1 MAVSKPLGVISAED
15 QSGLILIL
23 TSLSLCFV
31 LVAFAIRIYIRVPQ
45 RLWKWDDHILT
56 AATVFSIVQTSLV
69 LYAVHLGLGQ
79 RKAFEGDD
87 SNSDSIKKYY
97 YANDFLYLVVL
108 LFSKLAVC
116 FLFLRLTRRRGH
128 MIAIY
133 TTTGLCGGWFVLSV
147 LLISID
153 SSWRQAFSTPVET
166 DNLSKQF
173 GRWLAVGITDS
184 ITELLFVLFAAY
196 LVSDLH
202 MSKVQKAIVVF
213 AFALRLLAIPACGI
227 RLYYLNPTTL
237 PGNRSESLSLAIVC
251 TQIQLGYGIMA
262 ASVTVLKP
270 FMAVYEKPVGYSG
283 YTSNTVAKKYMTT
296 NNSDR
301 DHDHDHLSFK
311 MQPLSHSDE
320 VMPER
325 LTPHAV
331 TFDPNQPTFSSRIPL
346 GPGQGQK
353 QKGRSG
359 SGYGHEKSDS
369 IHSHDSRRLIIER
382 KTDWSIRYEEAES
395 HKSVVSEGAPS
406 VSDR

>member
-1 MAVSKPLGVISAED
+1 MAVSKPLGVISSED

-69 LYAVHLGLGQ
+69 LHAVHLGLGQ

-87 SNSDSIKKYY
+87 PNSDLIKKYY
-97 YANDFLYLVVL
+97 FANDFLYLVVL

-133 TTTGLCGGWFVLSV
+133 TTIGLCGGWFLLSV

-153 SSWRQAFSTPVET
+153 SSWKQVFSTP
-166 DNLSKQF
+166 F

-184 ITELLFVLFAAY
+184 ITELLFVLFATY

-202 MSKVQKAIVVF
+202 MSKIQKAIVIF
-213 AFALRLLAIPACGI
+213 AFALRLLAVPACGI

-283 YTSNTVAKKYMTT
+283 YTSNTVAKKYMTS
-296 NNSDR
+296 NNS

-311 MQPLSHSDE
+311 MQPLSNSDE

-325 LTPHAV
+325 LSPHAV
-331 TFDPNQPTFSSRIPL
+331 TFDPNQPIFSSRIPL
-346 GPGQGQK
+346 GPGPGQK
-353 QKGRSG
+353 QKRGSG